1 MSRKRAS
8 RPDHHQCVAKPRNRY
23 ERREISLPAL
33 SNRLTSTADPNVSVR
48 RQPPARTYA
57 IAIPAAMPEV
67 SAVTPAGKMT
77 ATVAATVATPGKVT
91 TTVTTTTV
99 TTATVATTAV
109 ATTCLG

>member
-1 MSRKRAS
+1 
-8 RPDHHQCVAKPRNRY
+8 V
-23 ERREISLPAL
+23 
-33 SNRLTSTADPNVSVR
+33 
-48 RQPPARTYA
+48 
-57 IAIPAAMPEV
+57 PEV

-109 ATTCLG
+109 ATTCLGRHVGCGHYQASGSGSREAIDSGQGPKGQ